1 MKKTKKRNSLVSLVF
16 SGVVLVGGLLFAKRK
31 DSTAKLARF
40 HGWRGTKDFIHSY
53 AYLRWTS
60 TYLKPVKYVLEHPRL
75 FSMSMYKGAGE
86 KLMQTHHAKVITN
99 ETAKRLVD
107 IKEPVV
113 VRNPEQV
120 LPFERARDII
130 LENSENIAVTD
141 CPCRQIAEN
150 PCLPIDVCFVLGEP
164 FVDFVVEHKKGNARR
179 VSTDEALHILEREHE
194 RGRVHTAWFKDAAG
208 DRLYSLCNCCS
219 CCCLGMRALSFG
231 FGVVTSSGYTARID
245 HDSCTLCGTCA
256 DSCHFHALSM
266 DDQVEVNDDA
276 CKGCGVCVEACP
288 VQAITLEEDANKP
301 GPIVLPR

>member
-1 MKKTKKRNSLVSLVF
+1 MDKTRKKSGLIPLLLSGIAVAGSWLVIR
-16 SGVVLVGGLLFAKRK
+16 RK

-40 HGWRGTKDFIHSY
+40 HGWRGAKNFIHSY
-53 AYLRWTS
+53 VYLRWTS
-60 TYLKPVKYVLEHPRL
+60 SYLKPVRYALEHPRL
-75 FSMSMYKGAGE
+75 FPARLYRGAGE
-86 KLMQTHHAKVITN
+86 KLMNTHHAKVITS

-130 LENSENIAVTD
+130 LENSEHIAVTD

-179 VSTDEALHILEREHE
+179 VDTGEALEILEREHE

-219 CCCLGMRALSFG
+219 CCCLGMRALSLG
-231 FGVVTSSGYTARID
+231 FGVVTSSGFTAGID
-245 HDSCTLCGTCA
+245 HDSCTLCESCI
-256 DSCHFHALSM
+256 DSCQFNALSM
-266 DDQVEVNDDA
+266 ADEVKVDADA
-276 CKGCGVCVEACP
+276 CKGCGVCVGVCPAEA
-288 VQAITLEEDANKP
+288 IRLEEDASKP
-301 GPIVLPR
+301 GPLVLPH